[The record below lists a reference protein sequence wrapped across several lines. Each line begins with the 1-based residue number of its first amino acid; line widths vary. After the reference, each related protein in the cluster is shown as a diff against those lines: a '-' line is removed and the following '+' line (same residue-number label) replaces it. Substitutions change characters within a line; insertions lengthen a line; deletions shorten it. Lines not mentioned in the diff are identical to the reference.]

1 MKNILIVDDD
11 TELRSNISEI
21 LEDAGYHTDTA
32 DNGTEALTKD
42 IGNFDVILLD
52 LVMPGMSG
60 MDVLTELKKRTP
72 NVKII
77 MITAFATVDNAVAAI
92 KRGAHDYIAKPFKI
106 EELLIGVKMALEE
119 SRFEEGINQMDL
131 DYTLSSL
138 ANPLRRKIIHL
149 LKANRGMRLM
159 ELTRALDVDDHTKVV
174 FHLRTLRE
182 SDIILQNKKKV
193 YTLTQ
198 EGERLL
204 DCLNILENYLVS

>member
-1 MKNILIVDDD
+1 MKSILIVDDD
-11 TELRSNISEI
+11 PELRSNISEI
-21 LEDAGYHTDTA
+21 LQDAGYQTDTA
-32 DNGTEALTKD
+32 NDGAEALTKD

-72 NVKII
+72 NAKII

-106 EELLIGVKMALEE
+106 EELLIAVKMALEE
-119 SRFEEGINQMDL
+119 SRFEEGVHQMDL

-149 LKANRGMRLM
+149 LKASKGMRLM
-159 ELTRALDVDDHTKVV
+159 ELTRELGVDDHTKVV

-193 YTLTQ
+193 YSLTQ

-204 DCLNILENYLVS
+204 DCLNILENYLIS

>member
-11 TELRSNISEI
+11 QELRFNISEI
-21 LEDAGYHTDTA
+21 LQDAGYQTDTA

-52 LVMPGMSG
+52 LIMPGMSG

-72 NVKII
+72 NAKII

-106 EELLIGVKMALEE
+106 EELLIAVKMALEE
-119 SRFEEGINQMDL
+119 SKFEEGINQMDL
-131 DYTLSSL
+131 DFTLSSL

-149 LKANRGMRLM
+149 LKASKGMRLM
-159 ELTRALDVDDHTKVV
+159 ELTRKLGVDDHTKVV

-204 DCLNILENYLVS
+204 DCLNILENYLIS